1 MPEPLQQILVVEDN
15 EDDAALLMADLSRL
29 DRPLAFR
36 RVETAEEMAA
46 ALAERP
52 WDLVISDHQLP
63 RFDSTTAL
71 QTLRGSGSD
80 APFIIMSGT
89 LGESAAAKAM
99 RLGVQDFIDK
109 SNRVRLL
116 PVVERELRNASL
128 RRIKRDIEK
137 SLVHLTYH
145 DPLTGLANRDLVNRM
160 IEHAAEGAGPSRGLG
175 LVLLDIDRFRRI
187 NDSLGHAAGDRLLVA
202 VASRLAALYGEQ
214 ATVGRLSEDTF
225 ALLFTGVADAT
236 EVLRHADGVMRAFAD
251 VFRVGGEEL
260 SVTACAGVALYPG
273 DEADP
278 GELVPAAERAMHD
291 AKLAGPGSVRRCQG
305 TRAPRLATTVR
316 LEGALR
322 QAAAR
327 DEFFLLYQPLVA
339 TATRR
344 IAGAEAL
351 IRWRHPQLGMLSPDR
366 FLPLAE
372 ELGMQNEIGR
382 FVLDAATQQARRW
395 IEDDVPGLRIAVN
408 VSPSQFR
415 RSEFADEVM
424 NALAASGLSGERLE
438 LEITETAVMQDA
450 NAAID
455 ALRRLKAIGVSIS
468 IDDFGTG
475 YSSLSY
481 LRRLPID
488 LLKIDRSFL
497 ADVGVNADN
506 QAIVRTIVALAKT
519 LRLETVAEGVETV
532 EQFELL
538 ADLEVDRVQGYLFG
552 PPGHSATVAR
562 LATDP
567 SPVPFIEVVSAAA
580 VAVAA

>member
-1 MPEPLQQILVVEDN
+1 MPEPLQHILLVEDS

-29 DRPLAFR
+29 DRPLSFR
-36 RVETAEEMAA
+36 RVETGDDMRS
-46 ALAERP
+46 ALSERA
-52 WDLVISDHQLP
+52 WDLVISDHRLP
-63 RFDSTTAL
+63 QFDSLRAL
-71 QTLRGSGSD
+71 QTLRASGSE

-89 LGESAAAKAM
+89 LPESAAAAAM
-99 RLGVQDFIDK
+99 GLGAQDFIDK

-128 RRIKRDIEK
+128 RRVKRDIEK

-145 DPLTGLANRDLVNRM
+145 DPLTGLANRDMLVRL
-160 IEHAAEGAGPSRGLG
+160 IEHSAETELGTSRSLG

-202 VASRLAALYGEQ
+202 VGSRLSAHYADA
-214 ATVGRLSEDTF
+214 ATVVRVSEDTF
-225 ALLFTGVADAT
+225 GLLFTGVAGADD
-236 EVLRHADGVMRAFAD
+236 VMRHADGVGRTFAD

-260 SVTACAGVALYPG
+260 SITATIGVALYPD
-273 DEADP
+273 DESDP
-278 GELVPAAERAMHD
+278 VELVHAAERAMHE
-291 AKLAGPGSVRRCQG
+291 AKLCGPGSVRRCQG
-305 TRAPRLATTVR
+305 ARSPRVATTVR

-339 TATRR
+339 TASRR
-344 IAGAEAL
+344 LAGAEAL
-351 IRWRHPQLGMLSPDR
+351 IRWRHPQLGVLSPER

-382 FVLDAATQQARRW
+382 FVLEAAARQARRW
-395 IEDDVPGLRIAVN
+395 IEDDIPGFRLAVN

-415 RSEFADEVM
+415 RADFADEVLH
-424 NALAASGLSGERLE
+424 ALASAGLPGERLE

-450 NAAID
+450 NAAVE
-455 ALRRLKAIGVSIS
+455 ALRRLKSIGVSIS

-488 LLKIDRSFL
+488 ILKIDRSFL
-497 ADVGVNADN
+497 SDVGVNSDN

-532 EQFELL
+532 EQYELL
-538 ADLEVDRVQGYLFG
+538 AGLEVDRVQGFLFG
-552 PPGHSATVAR
+552 PAGPATVISR
-562 LATDP
+562 LAAGTGA
-567 SPVPFIEVVSAAA
+567 VPFDPDWSRAEP
-580 VAVAA
+580 VAA